1 MSHPCPRPPA
11 SPTGATVRPQLLL
24 RLTLFLKCL
33 QMEISYC
40 IWQINRNV
48 SSSLWGTQSVPD
60 ELNSHFAPVTKIVG
74 HDPQSTE
81 TSSIPFRPCGHTS
94 SASSSLSL
102 RTTDGD
108 DALGCL
114 MTPSRQGPH
123 PAQRAIRGSSPQLTV
138 HTVDVES
145 GKESQVSIFRIFN
158 ACQFLSVYLSGLFHR
173 EVSFFPFE
181 PFCLWKF
188 NSIQKE
194 SHCMLVLLLN
204 AM

>member
-1 MSHPCPRPPA
+1 MD
-11 SPTGATVRPQLLL
+11 
-24 RLTLFLKCL
+24 
-33 QMEISYC
+33 ISYC

-145 GKESQVSIFRIFN
+145 GKESP
-158 ACQFLSVYLSGLFHR
+158 VYFTGKSASFHLNHFASGNLIPSR
-173 EVSFFPFE
+173 RKVTVCW
-181 PFCLWKF
+181 FCF
-188 NSIQKE
+188 
-194 SHCMLVLLLN
+194 
-204 AM
+204 